1 MTGTIQVEG
10 PTVAGDIH
18 NPADR
23 LMLTFLDA
31 QRRSVLAIVDG
42 LSDEDLRKP
51 VVPSGWTPLGLI
63 EHLAGAE
70 YYWFQMI
77 AAGAEFESPQPED
90 TDKGA
95 QDGVTAEQ
103 GRVATDEAAE
113 EYDPGEA
120 GPFTT
125 TESTESVLA
134 LYRDQCEQAN
144 ALLASTPLSTAPRG
158 RVHPGTETEVFDLRG
173 IVLHLIEETARHAGH
188 LDIARE
194 LLDGKTGLGPR

>member
-1 MTGTIQVEG
+1 MTRAIQLEG

-23 LMLTFLDA
+23 LLLSFLDA

-90 TDKGA
+90 ADKGGA
-95 QDGVTAEQ
+95 AE
-103 GRVATDEAAE
+103 EAAE
-113 EYDPGEA
+113 EYDPAEA

-125 TESTESVLA
+125 AESKEAVLA
-134 LYRDQCEQAN
+134 LYRGQNEQAN
-144 ALLASTPLSTAPRG
+144 ALLASTPLSTP
-158 RVHPGTETEVFDLRG
+158 P
-173 IVLHLIEETARHAGH
+173 
-188 LDIARE
+188 
-194 LLDGKTGLGPR
+194 

>member
-1 MTGTIQVEG
+1 
-10 PTVAGDIH
+10 VADDIH

-23 LMLTFLDA
+23 LLLSFLNA
-31 QRRSVLAIVDG
+31 QRASVIAIVEG
-42 LSDEDLRKP
+42 LSDEDLEKT

-95 QDGVTAEQ
+95 EDGIGEQ
-103 GRVATDEAAE
+103 GRVAAEEAAE

-125 TESTESVLA
+125 TESKEAVLA
-134 LYRDQCEQAN
+134 MYRGQNEQAN
-144 ALLASTPLSTAPRG
+144 ALLASTPLSTPPRG
-158 RVHPGTETEVFDLRG
+158 RIPAGQHDSVDPSLTADVLDLRG

-194 LLDGKTGLGPR
+194 LIDGKTGLGAR